1 MLITDW
7 ENELGPKNITNK
19 TKFKANTILAG
30 EVSGFRDPDF
40 WGAYNVI
47 EPEKSIQ
54 QAIDKIQRQIRRD

>member
-7 ENELGPKNITNK
+7 EEELGAQNITNK
-19 TKFKANTILAG
+19 TKFKSNTILAD

-40 WGAYNVI
+40 WGSYNVI

-54 QAIDKIQRQIRRD
+54 QAIDKIQRQIRRE